1 MRQLQGVHDGESS
14 AASAACANARTPLL
28 TTHTRPD
35 FNHAIP
41 LYISHALLVSSSC
54 TRQAAGTG
62 VWVSSQDVRAHLGH
76 VMKDKRTI
84 CLMDKMLG
92 NALLAGYAVHQ

>member
-1 MRQLQGVHDGESS
+1 MPYL
-14 AASAACANARTPLL
+14 
-28 TTHTRPD
+28 
-35 FNHAIP
+35 FN
-41 LYISHALLVSSSC
+41 ISHALLVSSSC

-92 NALLAGYAVHQ
+92 NALLAGFAVHQ

>member
-1 MRQLQGVHDGESS
+1 MGEAQLLQQPLQMPAHRVSQPTP
-14 AASAACANARTPLL
+14 ARTSTMPYL
-28 TTHTRPD
+28 
-35 FNHAIP
+35 FN
-41 LYISHALLVSSSC
+41 ISHALLVSSSC

-92 NALLAGYAVHQ
+92 NALLAGFAVHQ